1 MRAGPDF
8 RRHSMRLARLKHRRH
23 RSPSVFWRPAK
34 QQKPYSPPT
43 SLTGSSLFFISTS
56 RRRRH
61 IRSLPRRKTK
71 IMSRL
76 LLLVKVA
83 AACCVARSQANVNVE
98 CRKDVDL
105 SCLCGDGAD
114 FLFLSWY
121 KMSGQERTFIIKVDG
136 SWRQTKANRSQ
147 RATFGKNHSLHL
159 PAVTPRDSG
168 TYECVI
174 TAKVGGQS
182 NDCTVDLWVQD
193 CGATAATATSA
204 FNGNRHE
211 EALPLPLPVTWTA
224 LGCLAVALVKAL
236 MSCISIGVFGARC
249 A

>member
-1 MRAGPDF
+1 
-8 RRHSMRLARLKHRRH
+8 
-23 RSPSVFWRPAK
+23 
-34 QQKPYSPPT
+34 
-43 SLTGSSLFFISTS
+43 
-56 RRRRH
+56 
-61 IRSLPRRKTK
+61 
-71 IMSRL
+71 MSRL
-76 LLLVKVA
+76 SLLVKVA
-83 AACCVARSQANVNVE
+83 AACCVARSQANGDVE
-98 CRKDVDL
+98 CGKDVSL
-105 SCLCGDGAD
+105 SCLCWDGTD

-136 SWRQTKANRSQ
+136 SWRQIEATRSQ
-147 RATFGKNHSLHL
+147 RATFGNNHSLHL

-168 TYECVI
+168 TYKCVI

-182 NDCTVDLWVQD
+182 KDCTFGLRVQD

-204 FNGNRHE
+204 LNGSRHE

-236 MSCISIGVFGARC
+236 VSCISIGVFGARY